1 MALKHKMVGVAALI
15 LMLPMLSHAKVLMV
29 VSSDDSYYQEI
40 AGSFKKS
47 FDKPVDEFNLR
58 GLEDEA
64 RKLGKSLS
72 ADKPELLIVVGNLS
86 AKMAKESCPDCTT
99 LYAAASNAGS
109 LKLAGANV
117 YGISSQPSPAKII
130 DNIKL
135 VFPDAQKIGII
146 YQPSFVGKDIAG
158 LQAAAAKAGVKIFA
172 EPISQM
178 KEIPTALNKLTPQI
192 DLYLMLDDPGV
203 ITDDTFPYIFMN
215 CFQKKIPIFATSSD
229 ILKKCAIAG
238 YGYSPDQV
246 GIELAAFAK
255 DILSAKAGTVR
266 EKTASAKLYLNKKI
280 AQMYNFNF
288 PPQAANSGL
297 AIQ

>member
-1 MALKHKMVGVAALI
+1 MSAQIKRICMAAALLVLPVLAQAKI
-15 LMLPMLSHAKVLMV
+15 LLV
-29 VSSDDSYYQEI
+29 VSSDDPFYQEV
-40 AGSFKKS
+40 AASFKKS
-47 FDKPVDEFNLR
+47 FDKPLDEYNLR

-72 ADKPELLIVVGNLS
+72 TDKPELLIVVGNLS
-86 AKMAKESCPDCTT
+86 AKMAKENCPDCTT
-99 LYAAASNAGS
+99 LYAAASNVGS

-117 YGISSQPSPAKII
+117 YGISAQPSPAKII
-130 DNIKL
+130 DNLKL

-158 LQAAAAKAGVKIFA
+158 LQAAAPKAGLKIFA

-178 KEIPTALNKLTPQI
+178 KEIPNALNKLIPQI

-238 YGYSPDQV
+238 YGYSPEQV
-246 GIELAAFAK
+246 GSEMAGFAK
-255 DILSAKAGTVR
+255 DILAAKAGGDAGKNRVR
-266 EKTASAKLYLNKKI
+266 QTL
-280 AQMYNFNF
+280 
-288 PPQAANSGL
+288 P
-297 AIQ
+297 